1 MSMQHQEEITCPA
14 CQTKGNFT
22 VWDRLD
28 IQDNPE
34 MKDSIASLEVFQYHC
49 PHCGATVNVDY
60 GFLYHDKD
68 RHFIGFFAPTADFEP
83 RADLDM
89 SEGQEAFRAMQQN
102 EGYIFRL
109 VRTKEDLLEKI
120 TVFEAGL
127 DDRLAELTKT
137 AALAQFKAQN
147 QSFDVTSCHFVVQ
160 DDGSLRLVFFNNASG
175 EGAYIGFNDSLAPLY
190 HQFEQSLADKLP
202 QEEAALARIDSAWTQ
217 DFLHANV
224 YN

>member
-68 RHFIGFFAPTADFEP
+68 RHFIVFFAPTADFEQ

-89 SEGQEAFRAMQQN
+89 SEGRKLFAPCSK
-102 EGYIFRL
+102 
-109 VRTKEDLLEKI
+109 TK
-120 TVFEAGL
+120 A
-127 DDRLAELTKT
+127 
-137 AALAQFKAQN
+137 
-147 QSFDVTSCHFVVQ
+147 TS
-160 DDGSLRLVFFNNASG
+160 
-175 EGAYIGFNDSLAPLY
+175 
-190 HQFEQSLADKLP
+190 
-202 QEEAALARIDSAWTQ
+202 SA
-217 DFLHANV
+217 
-224 YN
+224 